1 MAIAN
6 NNFSLN
12 KMKIYISDK
21 TQTKLQHMLD
31 SNRPGKISVRKYNPN
46 TDPINNVVN
55 KIKLTDVQR
64 IKHKTGK
71 FYTIYISKERL
82 DEVKNYS
89 WQSHDANKVG
99 YTQPKEGGIIPLLTL
114 IPLILGGVSAAAGVG
129 GMAAGIAKAVNDK
142 RAAEQAAEEQAR
154 HNREV
159 EKIARG
165 SGETSETI
173 EHISLPKGTGCKGFV
188 NTLSNVSDEDK
199 TRLRNIFNA
208 LKGVMKIEKQGNGL
222 FLSPKS

>member
-1 MAIAN
+1 
-6 NNFSLN
+6 
-12 KMKIYISDK
+12 MKIYISDK

-55 KIKLTDVQR
+55 LSSAQWGSAPKIKLTDVQR

-82 DEVKNYS
+82 DEVKN
-89 WQSHDANKVG
+89 

-222 FLSPKS
+222 FLSPH